1 MNKLLPFY
9 SQTMKILLKKKEI
22 LLLNIKRIPEKLGQH
37 KTVMQIF
44 KEDRG

>member
-9 SQTMKILLKKKEI
+9 SQTMKILLKKKKEI

-37 KTVMQIF
+37 ETVM
-44 KEDRG
+44 